1 MAKARKP
8 KTPQACHQEPNL
20 LPPLTARVVAL
31 AREEFPWRNYG
42 ASPGKAL
49 WPRFV
54 AQCSSPHAAFL
65 VLCDEEMSDLI
76 GRCLDQALNDRGL
89 VQLRVELGLP
99 AIDGE
104 AVGAPLSRAE
114 ITECFLNQVLKPL
127 AAQGDAEAV
136 PGDADALLG
145 LAPPP
150 AKVVPQESSETPLR
164 LRCEQLWSKAP
175 TDLRPNGNDL
185 PPVFALALD
194 RAEYDDQ
201 RQKVLE
207 MIELFVGASRGGTR
221 NYGKLPVLAEILRT
235 LDPGVIFP
243 FARQSLFNADM
254 TPETLLRK
262 VCDRLK
268 ELCPNRDR
276 QIEELVL
283 TMGRR
288 LIGDRDALYPLLFGP
303 PGTGKSFLVELLAEV
318 LTEMGVN
325 CKGIVQA
332 MTQSGGYSRQNNE
345 VSMALQGTS
354 SHWSEGRPGLLFK
367 SSVSLANQ
375 LTLAVLDEVDKC
387 NLHDF
392 LVTLTDPMQP
402 LQDNFFHDFVIEH
415 DIRHK
420 CLFFLTGNDLDIIRT
435 ASAGALW
442 SRLAPIDMPAYSR
455 GETEELVARLVWRRV
470 DQTLHSEE
478 EIRTLT
484 GEALL
489 RFPLEVPNVRTL
501 LNEVRKKLAQ
511 KQFPFLQGIET
522 FRPQPSLPRRPGFF
536 MPSPDPDPDQG
547 PTKQ

>member
-1 MAKARKP
+1 
-8 KTPQACHQEPNL
+8 
-20 LPPLTARVVAL
+20 
-31 AREEFPWRNYG
+31 
-42 ASPGKAL
+42 
-49 WPRFV
+49 
-54 AQCSSPHAAFL
+54 
-65 VLCDEEMSDLI
+65 
-76 GRCLDQALNDRGL
+76 
-89 VQLRVELGLP
+89 
-99 AIDGE
+99 
-104 AVGAPLSRAE
+104 
-114 ITECFLNQVLKPL
+114 
-127 AAQGDAEAV
+127 
-136 PGDADALLG
+136 
-145 LAPPP
+145 
-150 AKVVPQESSETPLR
+150 
-164 LRCEQLWSKAP
+164 
-175 TDLRPNGNDL
+175 
-185 PPVFALALD
+185 
-194 RAEYDDQ
+194 
-201 RQKVLE
+201 
-207 MIELFVGASRGGTR
+207 MIELFVGASKGGSR

-243 FARQSLFNADM
+243 FARRSLFNADM

-283 TMGRR
+283 TLGRR

-354 SHWSEGRPGLLFK
+354 SHWAEGRPGLLFK

-387 NLHDF
+387 NLHDY

-522 FRPQPSLPRRPGFF
+522 FRPQPSMPQRLGFF
-536 MPSPDPDPDQG
+536 MPSPEADPDQG